1 MTTLSFPLPRRVSIL
16 AQAFSALALGVALFV
31 GVVLTWVL
39 GYQLVYAGRIFPG
52 ISVAGVELSGL
63 PPEQA
68 ALKLSRTLAY
78 PISGKVVLRDGDMA
92 WSASPAQLG
101 MVFDASSSARAAYR
115 LGRAP
120 GFFSALSS
128 QVRARAF
135 GYDVAP
141 VVIFDQRVAYQFLQG
156 VAQQIDQPVVEA
168 GLELNGAD
176 VVARPGQTGRRL
188 NVDATLIY
196 VSAQL
201 QSFRDGQIDLIVQ
214 GMEPELMD
222 VSAQAEAART
232 ILSQP
237 LQLVY
242 PNAQAGDPGPWVY
255 DVPVLAKLI
264 GVQQATNNGR
274 NELRLALDPQALRR
288 ILHDIEPHVD
298 RDPVDSRFHFVEASR
313 QLVALTPSTTGRH
326 LDIDGS
332 VEAITAAVLAGQHA
346 VPLVIN
352 ETQPLVPETATA
364 KDLGIAGLLP
374 SGVQTSYFH
383 GSHPER
389 IQNIVT
395 AAARFDGVL
404 VAPGE
409 TFSVGKTLGD
419 VSLDNGFTE
428 ALIIYGGRTIKG
440 VGGGVCQVST
450 TLFRT
455 VFFTGFPVVER
466 VPHAYR
472 VSYYEQTASGLDP
485 KYAGLD
491 ATVYS
496 PLVDFKFT
504 NDSAYWILMET
515 SVDVGS
521 RSLTW
526 RFYSTYDG
534 RTAQWDTTGPANLVP
549 APEALFKVN
558 PDLRQNQIRQ
568 TDYAAN
574 GADVD
579 VSRTVLKD
587 GAVYFQDHFQTHYEA
602 WQAVCEYGPG
612 TDNPDR
618 KARRETPPL
627 CQPPQF

>member
-1 MTTLSFPLPRRVSIL
+1 
-16 AQAFSALALGVALFV
+16 
-31 GVVLTWVL
+31 
-39 GYQLVYAGRIFPG
+39 
-52 ISVAGVELSGL
+52 L

-68 ALKLSRTLAY
+68 ALKLSRTLSY
-78 PISGKVVLRDGDMA
+78 PISGKLVLRDGDKA

-101 MVFDASSSARAAYR
+101 MVFDASSSAAAAYK
-115 LGRAP
+115 LGRNA
-120 GFFSALSS
+120 GLFSSLND

-141 VVIFDQRVAYQFLQG
+141 VVIFDQRVAYQYLEAI
-156 VAQQIDQPVVEA
+156 AQQINQPVVEA
-168 GLELNGAD
+168 GLELHGAE
-176 VVARPGQTGRRL
+176 VTARLGQMGRRL
-188 NVDATLIY
+188 NADATLIY

-201 QSFRDGQIDLIVQ
+201 QSFRDGEISLIVQ
-214 GMEPELMD
+214 GMQPTLMD

-237 LQLVY
+237 LQLVF
-242 PNAQAGDPGPWVY
+242 PDAQSGDPGPWVY

-264 GVQQATNNGR
+264 GVQQVRNGSQD
-274 NELRLALDPQALRR
+274 ELRLTLDPETLRKM
-288 ILHDIEPHVD
+288 LAGIETQVD
-298 RDPVDSRFHFVEASR
+298 REAVDSRFHFDEASR
-313 QLVALTPSTTGRH
+313 QLVALTPSVTGRR
-326 LDIDGS
+326 LDIDAS
-332 VEAITAAVLAGQHA
+332 VEAINDAVLGGQHV
-346 VPLVIN
+346 VPLILH
-352 ETQPLVPETATA
+352 ETPPLVPETASA
-364 KDLGIAGLLP
+364 KDLGISGLLP
-374 SGVQTSYFH
+374 NGVQTSYFRA
-383 GSHPER
+383 SHAER

-455 VFFTGFPVVER
+455 VFFAGYPVVER

-472 VSYYEQTASGLDP
+472 VSYYEQTSSGLDP

-515 SVDVGS
+515 FVDESS

-526 RFYSTYDG
+526 KFYSTYDG
-534 RTAQWDTTGPANLVP
+534 RSVQWDTTGPTNVVP

-558 PDLRQNQIRQ
+558 PDLRLNQIRQ

-579 VSRTVLKD
+579 VSRTVLQD
-587 GAVYFQDHFQTHYEA
+587 GGVHFQDHFQTHYEA

-612 TDNPDR
+612 TDNPDK
-618 KARRETPPL
+618 KARRDTPPL